1 MKKLLC
7 LVLALA
13 LLLSFGCKKD
23 EPVET
28 PDVPETP
35 VETPAPPAEQPP
47 EEQPEPGPEIQTW
60 PDLQPDYIVDE
71 VPAEE
76 NADAWEAA
84 FNSYREVG
92 YFVEWQL
99 GDGYTILEVL
109 PDTAYGGFVR
119 PETAPVDTN
128 GAYLMWGMHILE
140 PGVRE
145 PFLLRVKVTPD
156 GKDFSLLS
164 KEFVEVTE
172 EWKAVQNYRYLVSNL
187 AGGCNLLER
196 MGYDFSYPE
205 QVDDWNQ
212 PIPTDIDYQHFMDA
226 LLRIMTQEMYDAH
239 WADFFSNQEGKLAML
254 DVGGS
259 GFFYAVDM
267 VQPQEDGT
275 YLSYEHYYDFL
286 YNRHDFFVKVDLEAQ
301 PNGTFRVAGWDP
313 DNTAIMEQ
321 AAQAMPIAT
330 GADYDTDGDGQ
341 LSAREFPRPTGEALG
356 LTGEDATLYTALSE
370 NLLDTAYPENADFG
384 NALVLSSVNL
394 LGKYGGDDGQTHYVC
409 TINDSHFYDAG
420 DDPATLSYH
429 SMGSQSLLARVTLDS
444 EGKLAAFYP
453 TLHGA
458 DNTQREKDIFGP
470 LTEQYTAWSTGD
482 IIPGAYRLVP
492 TGEEL
497 LELYQDAYFPG
508 I

>member
-35 VETPAPPAEQPP
+35 VETPAPPVEQPP

-119 PETAPVDTN
+119 PETAPVDAN

-172 EWKAVQNYRYLVSNL
+172 EWKAVQNYRWLVTNCSQ
-187 AGGCNLLER
+187 GPDQLLEAL
-196 MGYDFSYPE
+196 GFDSATKEKTNITNIPYADF
-205 QVDDWNQ
+205 QAA
-212 PIPTDIDYQHFMDA
+212 M
-226 LLRIMTQEMYDAH
+226 LRIMTQEMYDAH
-239 WADFFSNQEGKLAML
+239 WANFFSDEDGNLAFV
-254 DVGGS
+254 DFGGS
-259 GFFYAVDM
+259 GFRYLVEM

-275 YLSYEHYYDFL
+275 YLSYEFIHGYFDSFAT
-286 YNRHDFFVKVDLEAQ
+286 FFVKVDLEEQ
-301 PNGTFRVAGWDP
+301 PDGTFRVAGWDP

-321 AAQAMPIAT
+321 AAQAMPI
-330 GADYDTDGDGQ
+330 Q
-341 LSAREFPRPTGEALG
+341 P
-356 LTGEDATLYTALSE
+356 
-370 NLLDTAYPENADFG
+370 
-384 NALVLSSVNL
+384 
-394 LGKYGGDDGQTHYVC
+394 
-409 TINDSHFYDAG
+409 
-420 DDPATLSYH
+420 
-429 SMGSQSLLARVTLDS
+429 
-444 EGKLAAFYP
+444 
-453 TLHGA
+453 
-458 DNTQREKDIFGP
+458 
-470 LTEQYTAWSTGD
+470 
-482 IIPGAYRLVP
+482 
-492 TGEEL
+492 
-497 LELYQDAYFPG
+497 
-508 I
+508 